1 MCKCQAK
8 YMAKQAMAAPKAE
21 QMQIDSSSAKKDVK
35 TVKFDNL
42 YDMLF
47 DNKQ

>member
-1 MCKCQAK
+1 
-8 YMAKQAMAAPKAE
+8 MAKQATAAPKAE
-21 QMQIDSSSAKKDVK
+21 RMQIDSSSAKKDIK

-47 DNKQ
+47 DNKQQIKR